1 MNRKEKQPL
10 TFLLGKSEA
19 VFEITIIFYNCTLEF
34 ISYAIGIVVT
44 VYSVTSNV

>member
-1 MNRKEKQPL
+1 MSRKEKQPL

-19 VFEITIIFYNCTLEF
+19 VFEITLIF